1 MHRVTIYWFP
11 PPRLAQD
18 GHHPPGLWDE
28 EGKARHQ
35 RTKENLIGVEFF
47 GLAEGVGS
55 GALRFRQRFFFCNF
69 FNIPLFFPQWSLCA
83 CFWEFVHVLN
93 PNSRYTQFCEKRC
106 ESPHLEK
113 TPLIAM
119 PALWKTPSDPSLK
132 LPLYIPPSNP
142 KSPNLHSN
150 SPFFSFPCF
159 LSKRETTR
167 R

>member
-69 FNIPLFFPQWSLCA
+69 FNIPLFFPNGPCVRVFGSLSMYSIQILGIHNFA
-83 CFWEFVHVLN
+83 RKDVRA
-93 PNSRYTQFCEKRC
+93 PT
-106 ESPHLEK
+106 
-113 TPLIAM
+113 
-119 PALWKTPSDPSLK
+119 WKK
-132 LPLYIPPSNP
+132 PP
-142 KSPNLHSN
+142 
-150 SPFFSFPCF
+150 
-159 LSKRETTR
+159 
-167 R
+167 